1 MDTGGIIGLI
11 VGISLV
17 ISLIIVTM
25 YAVRDDSLKT
35 EAAKNKPNEKNKSD
49 EAKDADNKEIIFD
62 AEYDENCKKLIKKYG
77 KCAFEFIAV
86 REYLAHLKITPLIDK
101 KTGTIKKIETY
112 AEWCARP
119 AIQGF
124 IELLLEE
131 QQEKKKRVGYVNSL
145 LTKYPYLWPLAEF
158 KESVIEYIKNE

>member
-1 MDTGGIIGLI
+1 MDTGGIVGLI
-11 VGISLV
+11 VGVSLA

-35 EAAKNKPNEKNKSD
+35 EAAKNKSNEKNKSD

-77 KCAFEFIAV
+77 KSAFESVAV
-86 REYLAHLKITPLIDK
+86 REYLFDLETTPLRDK
-101 KTGTIKKIETY
+101 SETY

-119 AIQGF
+119 VIQGF
-124 IELLLEE
+124 IELLLEK
-131 QQEKKKRVGYVNSL
+131 QQEKNARIRYVTSL
-145 LTKYPYLWPLAEF
+145 GLPAGLKERTINRIKELTY
-158 KESVIEYIKNE
+158 